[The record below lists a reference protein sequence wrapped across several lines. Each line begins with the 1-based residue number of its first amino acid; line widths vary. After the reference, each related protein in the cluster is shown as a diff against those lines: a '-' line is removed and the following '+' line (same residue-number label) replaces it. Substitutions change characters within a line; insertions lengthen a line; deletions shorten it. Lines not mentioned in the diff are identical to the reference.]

1 MQFLW
6 IVVMWIQVAQ
16 AQIML
21 KKKELHK
28 AEALLIKVSVKMES
42 SRSHNFS
49 IAHLISFFS
58 ISDFKDYDM
67 SFSCNSVSIH
77 IKNEKR

>member
-1 MQFLW
+1 MQYRGLF
-6 IVVMWIQVAQ
+6 VMWIQVAQ

-28 AEALLIKVSVKMES
+28 AEALLIKVSVKSKS

-49 IAHLISFFS
+49 IAYVICFFS
-58 ISDFKDYDM
+58 DSDSKHY
-67 SFSCNSVSIH
+67 VL
-77 IKNEKR
+77 KL